1 MRFRGAFGRH
11 SRTFLVVGAVATV
24 MAGCSLSAGD
34 GDDAARKVVLVTHD
48 SFAMG
53 EDVLAAFEKESGIT
67 VDVRKVGDAGALTN
81 QLVLTKD
88 SPIGDVAYG
97 VDTTFASRVLDEDV
111 FAAYPVDVDGPAEY
125 RLDDTD
131 RLTAVDLGDVCLNVD
146 PAALAAKGVA
156 EPAGYADLVRP
167 EYRDLLVVEDPATS
181 SPGLAYLLGTIAKLG
196 DGWQD
201 HWKALRANGLKV
213 VSGWEEAY
221 TQEFS
226 GSSGKGPRPIVVSYA
241 SSPSAELAEDGTPR
255 TKAVLDTCFRQVEY
269 AGVLRGAAHGED
281 ARKVMDFLLSEEFQ
295 SQVPEQMYV
304 YPARADVELPEAWQ
318 QAAPLPTAPAEL
330 PSAEIQQ
337 NRERWIDEW
346 RAIVQG

>member
-1 MRFRGAFGRH
+1 MRF
-11 SRTFLVVGAVATV
+11 RTFLVVGALAATL
-24 MAGCSLSAGD
+24 AGCSISSG
-34 GDDAARKVVLVTHD
+34 GDDSGERKVVLVTHD
-48 SFAMG
+48 SFAMSD
-53 EDVLAAFEKESGIT
+53 DVLKAFTKDTGIT
-67 VDVRKVGDAGALTN
+67 IDVRKVGDAGALTN

-97 VDTTFASRVLDEDV
+97 VDTTFASRALDEGV
-111 FAAYPVDVDGPAEY
+111 FAEYAPDVDGPADY
-125 RLDDTD
+125 QLDDTN

-146 PAALAAKGVA
+146 PAALAAKNV
-156 EPAGYADLVRP
+156 PVPTSYVDLVKP
-167 EYRDLLVVEDPATS
+167 AYKDLVVMEDPATS

-201 HWKALRANGLKV
+201 HWKALKANGLKV

-241 SSPSAELAEDGTPR
+241 SSPSAELDDKGAPR

-269 AGVLRGAAHGED
+269 AGVLANAAHADD
-281 ARKVMDFLLSEEFQ
+281 AKKVMDFLLSEQFQ
-295 SQVPEQMYV
+295 SQVPDQMYV
-304 YPARADVELPEAWQ
+304 YPTRKDVQLPAAWQ

-330 PSAEIQQ
+330 PSAEIQK

-346 RAIVQG
+346 RGIVQG

>member
-1 MRFRGAFGRH
+1 MRFR
-11 SRTFLVVGAVATV
+11 TVLLVSTLTATL
-24 MAGCSLSAGD
+24 AGCSLSS
-34 GDDAARKVVLVTHD
+34 GDDDTGARKVVLVTHD
-48 SFAMG
+48 SFAMS
-53 EDVLAAFEKESGIT
+53 EDVLKKFTDDTGIT
-67 VDVRKVGDAGALTN
+67 IDVRKVGDAGALTN
-81 QLVLTKD
+81 QLVLTKG

-97 VDTTFASRVLDEDV
+97 VDTTFVARALDEDV
-111 FAAYPVDVDGPAEY
+111 FAEYAPDVAGPAEHAI
-125 RLDDTD
+125 DDSN
-131 RLTAVDLGDVCLNVD
+131 RLTAVDLGDVCLNID
-146 PAALAAKGVA
+146 PAALAAKGVQ
-156 EPAGYADLVRP
+156 EPAGYADLVKP
-167 EYRDLLVVEDPATS
+167 EYKDLLVVEDPATS
-181 SPGLAYLLGTIAKLG
+181 SPGLAYLLGTIARLG

-201 HWKALRANGLKV
+201 HWRALKANGVQV

-241 SSPSAELAEDGTPR
+241 SSPAAELDDKGAPR

-269 AGVLRGAAHGED
+269 AGVLKNAAHADD
-281 ARKVMDFLLSEEFQ
+281 AEKVMDFLLSERFQ

-304 YPARADVELPEAWQ
+304 YPAREGVALPEAWQ
-318 QAAPLPTAPAEL
+318 KAAPLPTASAEL

>member
-1 MRFRGAFGRH
+1 MHF
-11 SRTFLVVGAVATV
+11 RTFLLVSALTAT
-24 MAGCSLSAGD
+24 MAGCSLSSGGDEAGE
-34 GDDAARKVVLVTHD
+34 RKVVLVTHD
-48 SFAMG
+48 SFAMSD
-53 EDVLAAFEKESGIT
+53 DVLKKFTDDTGIT
-67 VDVRKVGDAGALTN
+67 IDVRKVGDAGALTN
-81 QLVLTKD
+81 QLVLTKG

-97 VDTTFASRVLDEDV
+97 VDTTFASRALDEDV
-111 FAAYPVDVDGPAEY
+111 FAEYAPDVDGPSEY
-125 RLDDTD
+125 ALDDTK
-131 RLTAVDLGDVCLNVD
+131 RLTAVDIGDVCLNID
-146 PAALAAKGVA
+146 PAALAAKNVP
-156 EPAGYADLVRP
+156 EPAGYADLVKP
-167 EYRDLLVVEDPATS
+167 EYKDMLVVEDPATS

-201 HWKALRANGLKV
+201 HWRALKANGVQV

-241 SSPSAELAEDGTPR
+241 SSPSAELDDQGNPR

-269 AGVLRGAAHGED
+269 AGVLKGAAHGED
-281 ARKVMDFLLSEEFQ
+281 AEKVMDFLLSEQFQ

-304 YPARADVELPEAWQ
+304 YPARAGVTLPEAWQ
-318 QAAPLPTAPAEL
+318 KAAPLPTASAEL

-337 NRERWIDEW
+337 NRERWIGEW